1 MSTSTLYFNGT
12 ILTMDGDDAIVE
24 AVGTVGEKIV
34 AVGSLDAVRQALP
47 AHAVPFDLEGGTLI
61 PAFIDPHGHFP
72 DSGFIDLFRVDLS
85 PPPRG
90 QCRSLSDV
98 FQLLRGKAGET
109 PVGEWIMGAAFD
121 HTSIAEG
128 RMPTRDELDAVSPD
142 HPVWVIHASGHCGSA
157 NSVALER
164 QGIDEQTEAPLGGR
178 FLRDR
183 AGRLDGQ
190 IEGMAAMGPM
200 ADTDFLIDDEKFRQG
215 FDACRAEYHRH
226 GVTFAQNAW
235 APLPLL
241 NLFRTMA
248 GKGDPGIDLL
258 LLPAAETEPDYT
270 NSGAASAWS
279 AEPHIRLGPRKL
291 FTDGSYQM
299 RTAYLTEP
307 FLTGAPG
314 REPDCGMPYTSRE
327 DLFADVMR
335 LHDMGFQIHC
345 HCNGDAGSDMF
356 LDAVEAALSKTPRS
370 DHRHTIIHG
379 QLLREDQL
387 DRMAT
392 LGVTV
397 SFFTAHIYYWGDR
410 HRDTFLG
417 PERAGRLSP
426 AASAAGRGIRFTI
439 HNDASVTPTRPL
451 HLMHCAVNRRTLSG
465 MVLGEDQRIS
475 AGQALRAH
483 TIDAAW
489 QVFLETERGSLEA
502 GKLADLVVLSHNPL
516 AQPDRISDISVVHT
530 VRRGVPVYSE
540 NRAPESRDPGLVA

>member
-1 MSTSTLYFNGT
+1 MSSSTLYFNGT

-24 AVGTVGEKIV
+24 AVGTMGEKIA
-34 AVGSLDAVRQALP
+34 AVGSLEAVKDRLP
-47 AHAVPFDLEGGTLI
+47 ANADLHDLQGRTLI

-90 QCRSLSDV
+90 NCTCLADSLH
-98 FQLLRGKAGET
+98 LLRAKADAM
-109 PVGEWIMGAAFD
+109 PAGEWIMGAAFD
-121 HTSIAEG
+121 HSAIAEG
-128 RMPTRDELDAVSPD
+128 RMPTRDELDAVSTD
-142 HPVWVIHASGHCGSA
+142 HPIWVIHASGHCGVA
-157 NSVALER
+157 NSMALEH
-164 QGIDEQTEAPLGGR
+164 QGIDETTEAPLGGR
-178 FLRDR
+178 FLRDA
-183 AGRLDGQ
+183 AGRLNGQ

-200 ADTDFLIDDEKFRQG
+200 ADTDFLIDEEKFRLG

-241 NLFRTMA
+241 KLFRTMT
-248 GKGDPGIDLL
+248 GNGDPGIDLL

-270 NSGAASAWS
+270 NSGAAA
-279 AEPHIRLGPRKL
+279 ALAGDPHIRLGPRKL

-307 FLTGAPG
+307 FLTGASG
-314 REPDCGMPYTSRE
+314 SEPDCGMPYTSRE
-327 DLFADVMR
+327 DLFADVKR

-356 LDAVEAALSKTPRS
+356 LDAVEPALSQSPRT

-387 DRMAT
+387 DRMAM

-410 HRDTFLG
+410 HYDTFLG
-417 PERAGRLSP
+417 PERAARLSP
-426 AASAAGRGIRFTI
+426 AASAAQRGIRFTI

-465 MVLGEDQRIS
+465 MVLGKDQCIS
-475 AGQALRAH
+475 ARQALRAH

-489 QVFLETERGSLEA
+489 QVFLEDERGSLEP
-502 GKLADLVVLSHNPL
+502 GKLADLVVLSENPL
-516 AQPDRISDISVVHT
+516 DQPEWISDITILQT
-530 VRRGVPVYSE
+530 VRRGMPVYTG
-540 NRAPESRDPGLVA
+540 P